1 MARFEATL
9 KRFVSLNALR
19 YLLFTAWLAL
29 AVPAAQSQVP
39 QSITYQGALSAGA
52 GPFSGTGLFKFALVN
67 SNGTATFWSNDGSSV
82 GGGQPNQTIANLVT
96 RGLFTVVLGDT
107 NMQPVS
113 TTVFTN
119 SDVRLRIW
127 FNDGTNGFALLSPDQ
142 RLTSSGYAM
151 MAANVPNGAV
161 TGNNLAAGAVST
173 LNLATGAVTSA
184 QLAVNAVTTPAL
196 ANGSVTAVKL
206 APQAVTSPA
215 LAQGAV
221 TSAQLAP
228 ASVTT
233 PAIANGAITAA
244 TLAPN
249 AVTASAIADGTI
261 SQSKLNFQLG
271 YINARN
277 PPFGAVGNGTN
288 DDTAAIQSALNSASA
303 NGGGIV
309 FLPRGNYLI
318 NSSLVVPAQT
328 SLVGVWR
335 APTAYSQNLG
345 TTLLAVASAG
355 GTNGDPFITL
365 QGNNATLEGVT
376 VYYPNQVTHNPP
388 IAYPWAIRG
397 GGGENVTIQNVLL
410 VNPYLGIDLATHPSA
425 RHLVRCVYGQPL
437 VVGIAVDQCY
447 DIGRIMEIHFWPF
460 WTQDPSIV
468 AFQSTNAVT
477 FDFMRTDWEVVQDV
491 FSWGYAIG
499 ARFRASAYGSMNG
512 QMSNINFD
520 NVDVGLQLSATQP
533 YAVHISNLNIANAG
547 GGTNHIG
554 IQGLTGNAG
563 LNVNGATFWGSLY
576 QPVSWANSGL
586 LTLSNARFL
595 SWSPSLPCVQIT
607 SGRAILQN
615 NYFTDNIGVA
625 IRATPTT
632 QKVMVLGNMLCGNT
646 VNLNAATTTSANNQP

>member
-1 MARFEATL
+1 
-9 KRFVSLNALR
+9 LNAPR
-19 YLLFTAWLAL
+19 YLWIAAWLAVAL
-29 AVPAAQSQVP
+29 PAAQSQVP
-39 QSITYQGALSAGA
+39 QAITYQGSLTAGA
-52 GPFSGTGLFKFALVN
+52 APYSGAGLFKFALVN

-82 GGGQPNQTIANLVT
+82 GGGQPNQATTNLVT
-96 RGLFTVVLGDT
+96 RGLFTVVLGDP

-113 TTVFTN
+113 STVFTN

-127 FNDGTNGFALLSPDQ
+127 FNDGTNGFAWLSPDQ
-142 RLTSSGYAM
+142 RLTSSGFAM
-151 MAANVPNGAV
+151 MAASVPNGAV
-161 TGNNLAAGAVST
+161 TSNNLAAGAVST
-173 LNLATGAVTSA
+173 PNIAAGAITSA

-221 TSAQLAP
+221 TSANLAL

-244 TLAPN
+244 NLAPN

-271 YINARN
+271 FVNARN

-288 DDTAAIQSALNSASA
+288 DDTAAIQSALNNVAT

-309 FLPRGNYLI
+309 FLPQGNYLI
-318 NSSLVVPAQT
+318 NSFLVVPAQT

-335 APTAYSQNLG
+335 APTAYSQYLG
-345 TTLLAVASAG
+345 TTLLAVAGAG
-355 GTNGDPFITL
+355 ATNGNPFITL
-365 QGNNATLEGVT
+365 QGNNSTLEGVT
-376 VYYPNQVTHNPP
+376 IYYPNQVASNPP
-388 IAYPWAIRG
+388 TPYPWAIQG

-410 VNPYLGIDLATHPSA
+410 VNPYLGIDLATHTSA

-437 VVGIAVDQCY
+437 LVGIAVDQCY

-460 WTQDPSIV
+460 WTQNANIE
-468 AFQSTNAVT
+468 AFQSANAVT
-477 FDFMRTDWEVVQDV
+477 FDLMRTDWEVVQDV
-491 FSWGYAIG
+491 FSWGYSIG
-499 ARFRASAYGSMNG
+499 ARFRASTSGSMNG
-512 QMSNINFD
+512 QMSNVNFD
-520 NVDVGLQLSATQP
+520 NVDIGLQLSATQP
-533 YAVHISNLNIANAG
+533 YAVHISNLNVANAG

-554 IQGLTGNAG
+554 IQGLAGSAG

-576 QPVSWANSGL
+576 QPVSWANTGL

-595 SWSPSLPCVQIT
+595 SWSPSLPCIHIS

-625 IRATPTT
+625 ISVSPTT
-632 QKVMVLGNMLCGNT
+632 QRVMVLGNMLCGNT
-646 VNLNAATTTSANNQP
+646 VSLNAATTTSANNQP